1 MIQKPEI
8 LAIAREKSLRPDV
21 VEKDYAL
28 GWILAGISAHPE
40 IRDQWAFKGG
50 TCLKK
55 CFFETYRFS
64 EDLDFTLLDGAHID
78 EAFLKRVFAEIA
90 EWVYERT
97 GIEMPADQQSFEILN
112 NPRGNPICQGR
123 VAYRGPISPRS
134 LPRIKLDLTADE
146 RIVMRPVRT
155 SVYHPYS
162 DTPDDG
168 MDVLTYAYEEVFG
181 EKVRA
186 LAERTRPRDLYDVVN
201 LFRNDA
207 SLPDPAVLR
216 DVIQQKCDFKGIPF
230 PALDLIEDHK
240 EALAGSWAPMLAH
253 QLPVLPDL
261 ESQLEALPAF
271 FAWLEERE
279 AHEAL
284 GSHPFESGSAP
295 IRERNLGIYVPS
307 RTRPHLEIVRFAAAN
322 RLCVDLTYRK
332 ESGEVTTPRIEP
344 YSLRRSKDGNVLLM
358 AVRRDNGQPRSYRV
372 DRIISASV
380 SNEAFRP
387 RFEVELSPTMP
398 VSAPEISPDAGYKPP
413 AAPKLRTKPARPA
426 RPRRVPSFSQGPKHT
441 YSCPVCG
448 KKFTRKN
455 QDSQLNPHKSPA
467 GYPCSGRHGIYE
479 GTKW

>member
-1 MIQKPEI
+1 MIQKPELI
-8 LAIAREKSLRPDV
+8 AIAREKSLLPHV

-64 EDLDFTLLDGAHID
+64 EDLDFTLLDGSHID

-90 EWVYERT
+90 DWVYERT
-97 GIEMPADQQSFEILN
+97 GIEMPVDQQSFEIFE
-112 NPRGNPICQGR
+112 NPRGNPVCQGK

-146 RIVMRPVRT
+146 RMVMKPVRT
-155 SVYHPYS
+155 PVYHPYS
-162 DTPDDG
+162 DAPDEG
-168 MDVLTYAYEEVFG
+168 IEVLSYAYEEVFG

-207 SLPDPAVLR
+207 SLPASAVLR
-216 DVIQQKCDFKGIPF
+216 DVIQQKCDFKGIGF
-230 PALDLIEDHK
+230 PELGLIHEHK
-240 EALAGSWAPMLAH
+240 EALAQSWEPMLAH

-261 ESQLEALPAF
+261 ENQLEALPEF

-279 AHEAL
+279 VKAAL
-284 GSHPFESGSAP
+284 GSHPIESGSAP
-295 IRERNLGIYVPS
+295 LRERNLGIYVPERIRS
-307 RTRPHLEIVRFAAAN
+307 HLEIVRFAAAN
-322 RLCVDLTYRK
+322 RLCVDLTYDPLEGAR
-332 ESGEVTTPRIEP
+332 STRRIEP
-344 YSLRRSKDGNVLLM
+344 YSLRRSKAGDVLLM

-387 RFEVELSPTMP
+387 RYEVELSPHAA
-398 VSAPEISPDAGYKPP
+398 VSAPEISPDAGYRAEPVR
-413 AAPKLRTKPARPA
+413 APRLKPARPA
-426 RPRRVPSFSQGPKHT
+426 RPRRAQSFSQGPKYT

-448 KKFTRKN
+448 KKFTRKK
-455 QDSQLNPHKSPA
+455 QDNKLNPHESPD
-467 GYPCSGRHGIYE
+467 GFQCSGRYGIYE
-479 GTKW
+479 GMKW